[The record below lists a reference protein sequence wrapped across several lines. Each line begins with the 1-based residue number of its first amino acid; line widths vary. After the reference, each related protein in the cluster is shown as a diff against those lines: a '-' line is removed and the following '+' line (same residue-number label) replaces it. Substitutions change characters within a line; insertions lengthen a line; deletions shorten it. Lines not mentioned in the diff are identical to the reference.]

1 MVRWI
6 QGISLQEYHTEE
18 GVRRKA
24 GLKAWSRMYRTS
36 IRPAMLYGAETW
48 QWGRRNRGYLRRLRW
63 EYSNGYQEYHSE
75 NILNWMIVEEELKYN
90 PAIIEYYSIRSW
102 KFDSMNDRKLAKRA
116 RKNKINQKKTKDK
129 WTNGIKKIMEAIGLY
144 MLHALAVTVF
154 SVINK

>member
-1 MVRWI
+1 MRKEE
-6 QGISLQEYHTEE
+6 QRLFETTE
-18 GVRRKA
+18 G
-24 GLKAWSRMYRTS
+24 
-36 IRPAMLYGAETW
+36 
-48 QWGRRNRGYLRRLRW
+48 